1 MMSGILVMLPSFL
14 IGGVLYPVSN
24 MPDWAQAVAGV
35 IPLKYFIE
43 AIRGIFL
50 KGVGLEVLWWQ
61 ASVLG
66 LLGVLL
72 SGVAVLRFRKR
83 SS

>member
-1 MMSGILVMLPSFL
+1 M
-14 IGGVLYPVSN
+14 
-24 MPDWAQAVAGV
+24 